1 MKNILQRP
9 PAAEPDMALMFLSF
23 LFDELHKDPESNCA
37 MLDGL
42 AWQILDKGPKT
53 PIGLA
58 LAAQAERW
66 LCRYLWMRDIDSL
79 SPSDRAARLVIDSAM
94 RLAATDGRAAF
105 IHSCRPTVS

>member
-1 MKNILQRP
+1 
-9 PAAEPDMALMFLSF
+9 MFLSF
-23 LFDELHKDPESNCA
+23 LFNELHKEPERNCA

-94 RLAATDGRAAF
+94 RLAATDGARASPVRG
-105 IHSCRPTVS
+105 H

>member
-1 MKNILQRP
+1 MKNIVQRP
-9 PAAEPDMALMFLSF
+9 PAAER
-23 LFDELHKDPESNCA
+23 NCA

-66 LCRYLWMRDIDSL
+66 LCRYLWMRDIEPLAFRSGCA
-79 SPSDRAARLVIDSAM
+79 PRDRQCDASRRHRRRPRQPRERALNIFRKQRL
-94 RLAATDGRAAF
+94 
-105 IHSCRPTVS
+105 